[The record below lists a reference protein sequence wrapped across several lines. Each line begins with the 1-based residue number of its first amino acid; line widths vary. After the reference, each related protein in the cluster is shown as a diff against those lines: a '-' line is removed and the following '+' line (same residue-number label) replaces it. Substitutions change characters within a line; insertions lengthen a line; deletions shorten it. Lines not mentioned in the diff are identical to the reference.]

1 MQDGAVRALRRS
13 LPPALHQRDFTLLWL
28 SLTASGS
35 AAQMAQ
41 VAVGWQVY
49 AIHRSAF
56 DLGLVGLAE
65 FLPLPFLMLPAG
77 QVADRFPRARVFAV
91 SLAVQAAVIAG
102 LLVVTIVDANALWPY
117 LLLAAATGA
126 AGAFSVPAAR
136 SMPPELVAVEILP
149 SAMALRSIAFQ
160 VAAVGGPALGG
171 LLFAIDPET
180 AYAAAVGLT
189 VLAMVWMLALR
200 SPQSVSGELVTSAGP
215 RSLLLGIRFVRATPI
230 ILGAISLDLF
240 AVLFGGAVALLPLY
254 ARSILHTGPLGLGI
268 LRSGPAI
275 GALVA
280 GILLARKPIKGRAGR
295 TLLMAVGT
303 FGAAIVVFGLS
314 RWFLVSLGAL
324 AVSGYVD
331 MYSMNIRSTTVALA
345 APNLLRGRV
354 TAVENVFIGA
364 SNELGSFESGVAAA
378 VLGATPAVVAGGLVT
393 IVLALV
399 WGRLFPDLARVDRLQ
414 DVRPAREYADV
425 AAA

>member
-1 MQDGAVRALRRS
+1 VRALRRS

-65 FLPLPFLMLPAG
+65 FLPVPLLTLPAG
-77 QVADRFPRARVFAV
+77 HTADRFPRARVFAA
-91 SLAVQAAVIAG
+91 SLGVQAAVIAG
-102 LLVVTIVDANALWPY
+102 LLVVTIVDAHALWPY
-117 LLLAAATGA
+117 LVLAAATGA
-126 AGAFSVPAAR
+126 AGAFGAPAAR
-136 SMPPELVAVEILP
+136 SMPPELVTVEILP

-160 VAAVGGPALGG
+160 VAAVGGPAVGG
-171 LLFAIDPET
+171 LLFAIDPEA
-180 AYAAAVGLT
+180 AYAAAVALT
-189 VLAMVWMLALR
+189 LLAVVWMLALR
-200 SPQSVSGELVTSAGP
+200 TPRSVSRELVPPAGG

-295 TLLMAVGT
+295 TLLIAVGT
-303 FGAAIVVFGLS
+303 FGAAMVVFGLS

-378 VLGATPAVVAGGLVT
+378 LLGATPAVVAGGVVT

-399 WGRLFPDLARVDRLQ
+399 WGRLFPDLANVDRLQ